1 MFGAGKSN
9 YAHDSTLPNFTFL
22 IERLIPT
29 YLELENIDSLGYT
42 YTHDTVPDKYTS
54 IFDEIM
60 ALSNLKLAIN
70 EHESDDLYE
79 IWNYYR
85 RALLHRNPGILA
97 IE

>member
-9 YAHDSTLPNFTFL
+9 YAHDASLPNFTFL

-29 YLELENIDSLGYT
+29 YLELESIDSLGYT